1 MIQVTK
7 IKATKWGTLPTYQ
20 DNDGNEYTEMYV
32 YANWQRFD
40 IVGRNRELFIKAAKQ
55 QNARQTSRHAARANF
70 GGKWDVGDI
79 AKEILTDALMGVQR
93 QC

>member
-1 MIQVTK
+1 MINVEK
-7 IKATKWGTLPTYQ
+7 IKATEWGKSPTYR
-20 DNDGNEYTEMYV
+20 DNDGNEYTELYV

-55 QNARQTSRHAARANF
+55 QNARHTARANF
-70 GGKWDVGDI
+70 GGKWDAGDI